1 MTARL
6 RPTPVVALA
15 ASLLLGAGGCA
26 KTGETTAPPEPEQP
40 PVTAMDGAPVFRV
53 PTDAEAAIRKANLPV
68 LTAED
73 PRELRLRVHLDV
85 LVDGKAVAVPKGIGV
100 VDDKRSSPLFTVDDS
115 GVVHVASVR
124 KDTFRLG
131 QLFQE
136 WNVPLDKGCLARFC
150 ATGSTR
156 KQLLAFV
163 NGELAADPS
172 TIQLADGSTIVLWYG
187 DKGANP
193 TVPTSYAFP
202 PAEVPALS
210 RAG

>member
-1 MTARL
+1 MTP
-6 RPTPVVALA
+6 RPLLIPAVALA
-15 ASLLLGAGGCA
+15 AALLLAAGGCA
-26 KTGETTAPPEPEQP
+26 KTGDANPPTEPEQP

-68 LTAED
+68 LNAED
-73 PRELRLRVHLDV
+73 KRELRLRVHLDV

-100 VDDKRSSPLFTVDDS
+100 VDEKRSSPLFTLDDS

-150 ATGSTR
+150 ASGSTR

-172 TIQLADGSTIVLWYG
+172 TIQLADSSAIVLWYG

-193 TVPTSYAFP
+193 TVPVTYAFP
-202 PAEVPALS
+202 PVET
-210 RAG
+210 AGLAGAG

>member
-1 MTARL
+1 MTPRP

-15 ASLLLGAGGCA
+15 AALLLAAGACA
-26 KTGETTAPPEPEQP
+26 KTGDANPPPEPEQP
-40 PVTAMDGAPVFRV
+40 PATAMDGAPVFRV
-53 PTDAEAAIRKANLPV
+53 PTDAEAAVRKANLPLLDADEPV
-68 LTAED
+68 
-73 PRELRLRVHLDV
+73 ELRLRVHLDV
-85 LVDGKAVAVPKGIGV
+85 LVDGKAVTVPKGIGV
-100 VDDKRSSPLFTVDDS
+100 VDDKRSSPLFTMDDS

-150 ATGSTR
+150 ASGSAR

-172 TIQLADGSTIVLWYG
+172 TIQLADGLAIVLWYG

-202 PAEVPALS
+202 PAEAPDVR

>member
-1 MTARL
+1 MTPAPRRRTTATSTATATVL
-6 RPTPVVALA
+6 
-15 ASLLLGAGGCA
+15 ASLLVLGAAACA
-26 KTGETTAPPEPEQP
+26 KTGEVDPVAEPEQP
-40 PVTAMDGAPVFRV
+40 PATATDGAPVFRV
-53 PTDAEAAIRKANLPV
+53 PTDAEAAIRKANLPI
-68 LTAED
+68 LDADE
-73 PRELRLRVHLDV
+73 PRAVRLRVHLDV
-85 LVDGKAVAVPKGIGV
+85 LVDGRAVTVPGGIGV
-100 VDDKRSSPLFTVDDS
+100 VDEQRSSPLFTTDDS

-172 TIQLADGSTIVLWYG
+172 TIQLTDGAAIVLWYG

-193 TVPTSYAFP
+193 QVPTTYVFP
-202 PAEVPALS
+202 PAP
-210 RAG
+210 